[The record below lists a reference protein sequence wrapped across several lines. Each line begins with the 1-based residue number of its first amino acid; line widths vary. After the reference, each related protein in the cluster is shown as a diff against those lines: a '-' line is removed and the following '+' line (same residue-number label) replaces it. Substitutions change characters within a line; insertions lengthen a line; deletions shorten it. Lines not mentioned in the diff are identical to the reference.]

1 MRRNSVYH
9 IFVVFSNNFYQFCNT
24 VWIFSY
30 NSNPVTFWLNKV
42 TVVSPSIRGVYIVLG
57 ESVDT
62 ALWSRRRPRT
72 ILTFTTPVSIH
83 VNGSRVRWSWS
94 EPVHTGFPLAL
105 VTVVRPLGGNR
116 ALESHR
122 VSQLS
127 WCWHRLLDHSLGD
140 KSVVIVICIVK
151 YHQKVLKMLVILL
164 NLNIEKDWAYLWR
177 TERCNCPRSQVRIV
191 DRNN

>member
-1 MRRNSVYH
+1 MYLNENNCSLTHSLRRKQHNILTCYLQFNSISKH
-9 IFVVFSNNFYQFCNT
+9 NFPTCCQG
-24 VWIFSY
+24 
-30 NSNPVTFWLNKV
+30 
-42 TVVSPSIRGVYIVLG
+42 TVVGPSIRGVYIVLG

-127 WCWHRLLDHSLGD
+127 WCRHRLLDHSLGD
-140 KSVVIVICIVK
+140 KPMIVI
-151 YHQKVLKMLVILL
+151 
-164 NLNIEKDWAYLWR
+164 
-177 TERCNCPRSQVRIV
+177 
-191 DRNN
+191 